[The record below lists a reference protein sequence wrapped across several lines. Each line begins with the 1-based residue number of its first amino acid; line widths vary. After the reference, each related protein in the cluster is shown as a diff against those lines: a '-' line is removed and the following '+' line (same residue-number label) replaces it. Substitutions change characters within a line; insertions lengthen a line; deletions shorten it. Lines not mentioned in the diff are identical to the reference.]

1 MPHGEGPSLRAV
13 PFSQTGDGLAAKL
26 LTPRQRQQLASL
38 STKVTFAPRATV
50 YHEHSLTTA
59 VYICA
64 EGSLKAFRELPSGRR
79 RITAFLFADDLFGLA
94 ERGRYVNTVQSL
106 TQSVCYRIPIE
117 PLQAILRSDAELGFH
132 FLCKMVHE
140 MRALQLQSIVMGHRS
155 ARGRIAMFLTMLERN
170 MRAHSM
176 EGGMPLPMSRSD
188 IAGYLGLSLEAVS
201 RAGKQLVDAGVVD
214 FSPDRVVRVVDRK
227 KLEKLARD
235 V

>member
-1 MPHGEGPSLRAV
+1 MAHSEGPSLRAV
-13 PFSQTGDGLAAKL
+13 PFSSTGDGLAAKL

-38 STKVTFAPRATV
+38 STKVSFAPRATV
-50 YHEHSLTTA
+50 YHEHAQTTA

-64 EGSLKAFRELPSGRR
+64 EGSFKAFRELPSGRR

-94 ERGRYVNTVQSL
+94 ERGRYVNTVQAL
-106 TQSVCYRIPIE
+106 TPAVCYRIPIE
-117 PLQAILRSDAELGFH
+117 PLQAILRSDAELAFH

-140 MRALQLQSIVMGHRS
+140 MRALQLQSIVLGHRS
-155 ARGRIAMFLTMLERN
+155 ARGRIAMFLTMLEKN
-170 MRAHSM
+170 MRSRSM
-176 EGGMPLPMSRSD
+176 ETGMPLPMNRSD

-214 FSPDRVVRVVDRK
+214 FSPDRVVRVIDRRR
-227 KLEKLARD
+227 LEKLALD